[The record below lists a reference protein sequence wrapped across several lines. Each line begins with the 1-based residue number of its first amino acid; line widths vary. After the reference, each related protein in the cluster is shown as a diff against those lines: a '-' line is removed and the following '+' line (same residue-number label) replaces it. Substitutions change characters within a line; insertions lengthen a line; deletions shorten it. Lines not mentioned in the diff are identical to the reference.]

1 MKTRGRRPFYSQG
14 TVKCNMTLQRSTVEA
29 LTTLAGIMSQTSG
42 KPPSISLAVD
52 RLASVALEK
61 INKETK

>member
-1 MKTRGRRPFYSQG
+1 
-14 TVKCNMTLQRSTVEA
+14 MTLQRSTVEA